1 MSFHRQINRAEFGPA
16 SSCGLACEIAAEY
29 YQSDQRACQRPA
41 AIYGNPRMSTLAKIA
56 GAAVALTMIV
66 GPALAQS
73 PTFFRIGTGG
83 AGGTYFPIGG
93 TIANGISAPPGARPC
108 DKGGQCGVPGLI
120 AIAQS
125 TTASVFNNAAVQNGE
140 LEAGLAAADVTRSMY
155 LGSGKFDG
163 KPHPKLRIVA
173 NLYPED
179 LHLVLPKGESIN
191 NLGDLA
197 DKRVGIAQAG
207 SGTQVAVL
215 QMLEAWGV
223 TRDNMDEA
231 ELNNSQSAERL
242 ADGQLDAYF
251 YAAGWPV
258 AAMVQL
264 ASTKGMELHSF
275 TEEDVLKINEIIP
288 AYIPSQIPAGV
299 YEGIDYVVRTPAV
312 SALLVVSSDLEE
324 ELVYGITQALW
335 NSNTRKLLDNGHAKG
350 KLITAETALDGV
362 DTLGVPLHPG
372 AERFY
377 REQGMIQ

>member
-1 MSFHRQINRAEFGPA
+1 MKTFKH
-16 SSCGLACEIAAEY
+16 LV
-29 YQSDQRACQRPA
+29 
-41 AIYGNPRMSTLAKIA
+41 
-56 GAAVALTMIV
+56 GAAALT
-66 GPALAQS
+66 ALMAGTAFAQS

-108 DKGGQCGVPGLI
+108 DQGGQCGVPGLI

-155 LGSGKFDG
+155 MGEGKFEG
-163 KPHPKLRIVA
+163 KPHPKLRVIA

-179 LHLVLPKGESIN
+179 LHLVMPKGSTISD
-191 NLGDLA
+191 LGDLK

-215 QMLEAWGV
+215 EMLEAWGIN
-223 TRDNMDEA
+223 RDNMDEA

-264 ASTKGMELHSF
+264 SSTKGMNLHSF
-275 TEEDVLKINEIIP
+275 SEADLKKINEIIP
-288 AYIPSQIPAGV
+288 AYIPSKIPAGV
-299 YEGIDYVVRTPAV
+299 YEGIDTDTLTPAV
-312 SALLVVSSDLEE
+312 SALMVVSSDLDE
-324 ELVYGITQALW
+324 ELVYGITKAMW
-335 NSNTRKLLDNGHAKG
+335 NDNTRKLLDNGHAKG
-350 KLITAETALDGV
+350 KQITPDTALDGV
-362 DTLGVPLHPG
+362 AALGVPLHPG

-377 REQGMIQ
+377 KEAGLLK

>member
-1 MSFHRQINRAEFGPA
+1 MIKR
-16 SSCGLACEIAAEY
+16 GLLTIAAVT
-29 YQSDQRACQRPA
+29 A
-41 AIYGNPRMSTLAKIA
+41 AIAV
-56 GAAVALTMIV
+56 GAAQA
-66 GPALAQS
+66 AD

-93 TIANGISAPPGARPC
+93 TIANGISAPPGSRAC

-140 LEAGLAAADVTRSMY
+140 LEAGLAAADVTRSMF
-155 LGSGKFDG
+155 LGEGKFEG
-163 KPHPKLRIVA
+163 KAHPKLRIVA

-179 LHLVLPKGESIN
+179 LHLVLPKGSSIN
-191 NLGDLA
+191 DLGDLA

-223 TRDNMDEA
+223 TRDNMSEA

-264 ASTKGMELHSF
+264 ASTKGMALHSF
-275 TEEDVLKINEIIP
+275 SEEDLQKINGIIP
-288 AYIPSQIPAGV
+288 AYIPSKIPGGV
-299 YEGIDYVVRTPAV
+299 YEDVDSDVLTPAV
-312 SALLVVSSDLEE
+312 SALMVVSSDLSE
-324 ELVYGITQALW
+324 ELVYGITKAMW
-335 NSNTRKLLDNGHAKG
+335 NENTRKLLDNGHAKG
-350 KLITAETALDGV
+350 KQITAETALDGV
-362 DTLGVPLHPG
+362 AALGVPLHPG
-372 AERFY
+372 AEKFY
-377 REQGMIQ
+377 KEAGLLK

>member
-1 MSFHRQINRAEFGPA
+1 M
-16 SSCGLACEIAAEY
+16 
-29 YQSDQRACQRPA
+29 
-41 AIYGNPRMSTLAKIA
+41 TLRKLIM
-56 GAAVALTMIV
+56 VL
-66 GPALAQS
+66 ALAASMFGTQVLAQDA
-73 PTFFRIGTGG
+73 TFFRIGTGG

-93 TIANGISAPPGARPC
+93 TIANSISAPPGARPC

-155 LGSGKFDG
+155 LGEGKFEG
-163 KPHPKLRIVA
+163 KPHPNLRIIA

-179 LHLVLPKGESIN
+179 LHLVLPKGSSIN
-191 NLGDLA
+191 DLGDLA
-197 DKRVGIAQAG
+197 NKRVGIAQAG

-223 TRDNMDEA
+223 TRDNMEEA

-275 TEEDVLKINEIIP
+275 SEADVKKINDIIP

-299 YEGIDYVVRTPAV
+299 YEGIDYDVRTPAV
-312 SALLVVSSDLEE
+312 SALLVASSTLPE
-324 ELVYGITQALW
+324 ELVYGITAALW
-335 NSNTRKLLDNGHAKG
+335 NSNTRKLLDNGHPKG
-350 KLITAETALDGV
+350 RLITAETALDGIAS
-362 DTLGVPLHPG
+362 LGVPLHAG
-372 AERFY
+372 AEKFY

>member
-1 MSFHRQINRAEFGPA
+1 MKYQRSLF
-16 SSCGLACEIAAEY
+16 AA
-29 YQSDQRACQRPA
+29 ALGGA
-41 AIYGNPRMSTLAKIA
+41 LMIA
-56 GAAVALTMIV
+56 GVAE
-66 GPALAQS
+66 AQS

-108 DKGGQCGVPGLI
+108 EEGGQCGVPGLI

-140 LEAGLAAADVTRSMY
+140 LEAGLAAADVTRSMF
-155 LGSGKFDG
+155 LGEGKFEG
-163 KPHPKLRIVA
+163 RPHPKLRIVA

-179 LHLVLPKGESIN
+179 LHLVLPRGEAVN
-191 NLGDLA
+191 DLA
-197 DKRVGIAQAG
+197 DLAGKRVGIAQAG

-231 ELNNSQSAERL
+231 ELNNAQSAERL

-264 ASTKGMELHSF
+264 SSTRGMSLHSF
-275 TEEDVLKINEIIP
+275 TEEDLKKINEIIP
-288 AYIPSQIPAGV
+288 AYIPSKIPGGV
-299 YEGIDYVVRTPAV
+299 YEGVDNDVLTPAV
-312 SALLVVSSDLEE
+312 SALFVVSSDLDE
-324 ELVYGITQALW
+324 ELVYGITKALW
-335 NSNTRKLLDNGHAKG
+335 NDNTRRLLDSGHAKG
-350 KLITAETALDGV
+350 KQIRLETALDGV
-362 DTLGVPLHPG
+362 IGLGVPLHAG

-377 REQGMIQ
+377 REAGMLQ

>member
-1 MSFHRQINRAEFGPA
+1 MKYQRSLF
-16 SSCGLACEIAAEY
+16 AA
-29 YQSDQRACQRPA
+29 ALGGA
-41 AIYGNPRMSTLAKIA
+41 LMIA
-56 GAAVALTMIV
+56 GVAE
-66 GPALAQS
+66 AQS

-108 DKGGQCGVPGLI
+108 EEGGQCGVPGLI

-140 LEAGLAAADVTRSMY
+140 LEAGLAAADVTRSMF
-155 LGSGKFDG
+155 LGEGKFEG
-163 KPHPKLRIVA
+163 RPHPKLRIVA

-179 LHLVLPKGESIN
+179 LHLVLPRGESVN
-191 NLGDLA
+191 DLGDLA
-197 DKRVGIAQAG
+197 GKRVGIAQAG

-231 ELNNSQSAERL
+231 ELNNAQSAEGL

-264 ASTKGMELHSF
+264 SSTRGMSLHSF
-275 TEEDVLKINEIIP
+275 TEQDLKKINEIIP
-288 AYIPSQIPAGV
+288 AYIPSKIPGGV
-299 YEGIDYVVRTPAV
+299 YEGVDNDVLTPAV
-312 SALLVVSSDLEE
+312 SALFVVSSDLDE
-324 ELVYGITQALW
+324 ELVYGITKALW
-335 NSNTRKLLDNGHAKG
+335 NDNTRRLLDSGHAKG
-350 KLITAETALDGV
+350 KQIRLETALDGV
-362 DTLGVPLHPG
+362 IGLGVPLHAG

-377 REQGMIQ
+377 REAGMLQ

>member
-1 MSFHRQINRAEFGPA
+1 MIKRGI
-16 SSCGLACEIAAEY
+16 LTIAAVT
-29 YQSDQRACQRPA
+29 A
-41 AIYGNPRMSTLAKIA
+41 AIAV
-56 GAAVALTMIV
+56 GAAQA
-66 GPALAQS
+66 AD

-93 TIANGISAPPGARPC
+93 TIANGISAPPGSRAC

-140 LEAGLAAADVTRSMY
+140 LEAGLAAADVTRSMF
-155 LGSGKFDG
+155 LGEGKFEG
-163 KPHPKLRIVA
+163 KAHPKLRIVA

-179 LHLVLPKGESIN
+179 LHLVLPKGSSIN

-223 TRDNMDEA
+223 TRDNMSEA

-264 ASTKGMELHSF
+264 ASTKGMALHSF
-275 TEEDVLKINEIIP
+275 TEEDLQKINGIIP
-288 AYIPSQIPAGV
+288 AYIPSKIPSGV
-299 YEGIDYVVRTPAV
+299 YEGVDNDVLTPAV
-312 SALLVVSSDLEE
+312 SALMVVSSDLSE
-324 ELVYGITQALW
+324 ELVYGITKAMW
-335 NSNTRKLLDNGHAKG
+335 NENTRKLLDNGHAKG
-350 KLITAETALDGV
+350 KQITSETALDGV
-362 DTLGVPLHPG
+362 AALGVPLHPG
-372 AERFY
+372 AEKFY
-377 REQGMIQ
+377 KEAGLLK

>member
-1 MSFHRQINRAEFGPA
+1 MGLLKQISGAA
-16 SSCGLACEIAAEY
+16 LAAVFC
-29 YQSDQRACQRPA
+29 
-41 AIYGNPRMSTLAKIA
+41 A
-56 GAAVALTMIV
+56 GAAA
-66 GPALAQS
+66 AQD
-73 PTFFRIGTGG
+73 PTFFRIGTGS

-93 TIANGISAPPGARPC
+93 TIANGISAPPGSRPC
-108 DKGGQCGVPGLI
+108 EEGGQCGVPGLI

-125 TTASVFNNAAVQNGE
+125 TTASVYNNTAVENGE
-140 LEAGLAAADVTRSMY
+140 LEAGMAAADVTRDMY
-155 LGSGKFDG
+155 LGTGKFEG
-163 KPHPKLRIVA
+163 KKHEKLRVVA
-173 NLYPED
+173 NLFPED
-179 LHLVLPKGESIN
+179 LHLVLPKGQKIN

-223 TRDNMDEA
+223 TRDNMEEA

-275 TEEDVLKINEIIP
+275 ADEDLAKINEIIP
-288 AYIPSQIPAGV
+288 AYIPSTIPAGV
-299 YEGIDYVVRTPAV
+299 YEGIDYDVHTPAV
-312 SALLVVSSDLEE
+312 SALLVVSSDLSED
-324 ELVYGITQALW
+324 LVYGITKALW
-335 NSNTRKLLDNGHAKG
+335 NENTRMLLDNGHAKG
-350 KLITAETALDGV
+350 KLITLDTALDGM

-377 REQGMIQ
+377 REAGLLK

>member
-1 MSFHRQINRAEFGPA
+1 MGLLKQISGAA
-16 SSCGLACEIAAEY
+16 LAAVFC
-29 YQSDQRACQRPA
+29 
-41 AIYGNPRMSTLAKIA
+41 A
-56 GAAVALTMIV
+56 GAAA
-66 GPALAQS
+66 AQD
-73 PTFFRIGTGG
+73 PTFFRIGTGS

-93 TIANGISAPPGARPC
+93 TIANGISAPPGSRPC
-108 DKGGQCGVPGLI
+108 EEGGQCGVPGLI

-125 TTASVFNNAAVQNGE
+125 TTASVYNNTAVENSE
-140 LEAGLAAADVTRSMY
+140 LEADMAAADVTRDMY
-155 LGSGKFDG
+155 LGTGKFEG
-163 KPHPKLRIVA
+163 KKHEKLRIVA
-173 NLYPED
+173 NRFPED
-179 LHLVLPKGESIN
+179 LHLVLPKGQKIN

-223 TRDNMDEA
+223 TRDNMEEA

-275 TEEDVLKINEIIP
+275 ADEDLAKIKEIIP
-288 AYIPSQIPAGV
+288 AYIPSTIPAGV
-299 YEGIDYVVRTPAV
+299 YEGIDYDVHKPAV
-312 SALLVVSSDLEE
+312 STLLVVSSDLSDD
-324 ELVYGITQALW
+324 LVYGIIKALW
-335 NSNTRKLLDNGHAKG
+335 NENTRTLLDNGHAKG
-350 KLITAETALDGV
+350 KLITLDTALGGMDN
-362 DTLGVPLHPG
+362 LGVPLHPG

-377 REQGMIQ
+377 GEAGLLK